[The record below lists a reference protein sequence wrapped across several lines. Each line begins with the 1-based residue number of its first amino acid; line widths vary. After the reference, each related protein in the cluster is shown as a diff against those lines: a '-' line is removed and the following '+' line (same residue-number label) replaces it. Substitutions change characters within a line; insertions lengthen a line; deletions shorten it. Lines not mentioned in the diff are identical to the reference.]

1 LTDLS
6 IRRASAEDLETL
18 YRIEKE
24 CFLSEAFTKE
34 QIEYFLRAPNFL
46 NLIAELNGRPV
57 GFVTG
62 ALEKYKGK
70 VVGHIYSVDV
80 LEKYRR
86 RGVAS
91 RLIEELE
98 KAFAQEGV
106 RICYLE
112 AKVDNIAARSLYKKL
127 GYKTVEVLL
136 NYYGSGAHGVRLR
149 KRLRSITG

>member
-1 LTDLS
+1 MTDLS
-6 IRRASAEDLETL
+6 IRRASAEDLETIHK
-18 YRIEKE
+18 IEKE

-34 QIEYFLRAPNFL
+34 QIEYFLAAPNVI
-46 NLIAELNGRPV
+46 NLIAELNGKPV

-62 ALEKYKGK
+62 ALEKYEGE

-106 RICYLE
+106 RTCYLE
-112 AKVDNIAARSLYKKL
+112 VKVDNIAARSLYEKL
-127 GYKTVEVLL
+127 GYRAFEVLL
-136 NYYGSGAHGVRLR
+136 NYYGIGAHGIRLR
-149 KRLRSITG
+149 KRLSNPSP